1 MPGIVL
7 PFHFNKT
14 SLKVKLKN
22 RSSVILLISCVCM
35 GMLPACVHWGYNGG
49 ASYKKITTNKIRYIC
64 SANEFRLKNAPAS
77 KASIYCYKENTLLYR
92 RIVIHK
98 DTLIQEGFLKLPDE
112 LIALTKANVVTVEII
127 LDDKEYYDFR
137 ILKNSCVNDTI
148 SGSLRVY

>member
-1 MPGIVL
+1 M
-7 PFHFNKT
+7 
-14 SLKVKLKN
+14 KV
-22 RSSVILLISCVCM
+22 SSFLAILVILLLSTVFF
-35 GMLPACVHWGYNGG
+35 PACCHWGYNGG
-49 ASYKKITTNKIRYIC
+49 PTYKKITTDHLRYMCID
-64 SANEFRLKNAPAS
+64 NEFRLKKVPEK